1 MRNMNAIQFL
11 GTCSSLRVLVA
22 KNAGG
27 PVWKPVVFTIVGVV
41 GIVAVLALGRMGRRS
56 HISRPDKVVSEVYFR
71 NSYER
76 REASLQIN
84 KARFA
89 QEWQQESAD
98 FAEARALAG
107 EPPIDDG
114 ASFLAAYTKAAE
126 RTNQRYIDV
135 QLGLPKDPPIVACS
149 HV

>member
-1 MRNMNAIQFL
+1 ML
-11 GTCSSLRVLVA
+11 PYE
-22 KNAGG
+22 G

-41 GIVAVLALGRMGRRS
+41 GIVLVTTLAWVVRSRVRETSWASRWNGRQS
-56 HISRPDKVVSEVYFR
+56 HISRPAEVVSEVYFR

-84 KARFA
+84 KARFV

-135 QLGLPKDPPIVACS
+135 QLGLPKDPPTVACS